1 MEYLIPRFILIVQ
14 RVQRVQRGG
23 DHWPKHSVSDLKYS
37 SDGSIFLRFEKAV
50 VD

>member
-14 RVQRVQRGG
+14 RVQRGG
-23 DHWPKHSVSDLKYS
+23 DHWPKRSVFDLKYS
-37 SDGSIFLRFEKAV
+37 SDVSIFLRFEKAV

>member
-14 RVQRVQRGG
+14 RVQHRS
-23 DHWPKHSVSDLKYS
+23 DHWPMRSVSDLKYS